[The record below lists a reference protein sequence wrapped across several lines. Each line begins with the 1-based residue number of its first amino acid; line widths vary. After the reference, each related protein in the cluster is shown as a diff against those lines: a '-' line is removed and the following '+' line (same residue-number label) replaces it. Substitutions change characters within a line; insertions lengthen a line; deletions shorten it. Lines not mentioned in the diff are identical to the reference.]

1 MIGWSVD
8 LIWSWTS
15 HVRSIY
21 MSRENL
27 SRYLIQFK
35 LPPMRYMYTV
45 ANPRRWAGWLRFSN
59 SLRPLRK
66 IYSAWRQRSRR
77 FRVAQ
82 EWREANCDGEESI
95 HGHYLQQKVDLN
107 RVRRLLTSSNTMY
120 GSFEY
125 KAPPDDSRKYAT
137 RWILPVC
144 KLINADCS
152 NHSLRVTIIL
162 ITQSHGWLQNAEWMF
177 W

>member
-1 MIGWSVD
+1 MHLVRDIGWQLELPTTLAARCRLSAGGRRYVALPLQPESLRRTQSGISFSLLDQMIGWSVD

-35 LPPMRYMYTV
+35 LPPMRQLYTV

-95 HGHYLQQKVDLN
+95 HGHYSK
-107 RVRRLLTSSNTMY
+107 
-120 GSFEY
+120 
-125 KAPPDDSRKYAT
+125 K
-137 RWILPVC
+137 
-144 KLINADCS
+144 
-152 NHSLRVTIIL
+152 
-162 ITQSHGWLQNAEWMF
+162 
-177 W
+177 